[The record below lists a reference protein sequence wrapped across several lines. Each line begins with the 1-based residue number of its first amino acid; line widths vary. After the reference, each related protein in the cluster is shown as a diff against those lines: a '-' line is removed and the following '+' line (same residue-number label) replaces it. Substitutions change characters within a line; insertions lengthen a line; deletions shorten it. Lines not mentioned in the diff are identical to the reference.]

1 MERPEVMQLL
11 RDKAEALLGLA
22 PDDVQ
27 EDRTFVGDLGVES
40 LALIEYVMDIEDALG
55 IELPEE
61 QVTDAPTVGAFLD
74 LVMSQLDT
82 ALNRD
87 G

>member
-1 MERPEVMQLL
+1 MERSEVLELL
-11 RDKAEALLGLA
+11 RDKAEALLGL
-22 PDDVQ
+22 DREQVQ

-40 LALIEYVMDIEDALG
+40 LALIEYVMDVEDALG

>member
-1 MERPEVMQLL
+1 MERTEVLQLL

-74 LVMSQLDT
+74 LVMRQLDT

>member
-74 LVMSQLDT
+74 LVMGQLDT

>member
-1 MERPEVMQLL
+1 VERTEVMQLL
-11 RDKAEALLGLA
+11 RDKAEALLGLD
-22 PDDVQ
+22 PDEVQ

-74 LVMSQLDT
+74 LVMDQLAT

>member
-1 MERPEVMQLL
+1 MERTEVLELL
-11 RDKAEALLGLA
+11 RDKAETLLGL
-22 PDDVQ
+22 DREQVQ

-40 LALIEYVMDIEDALG
+40 LALIEYVMDVEDALG

-74 LVMSQLDT
+74 LVMAQLDT